1 MYTFAASR
9 QFFFNVPY
17 QGRSRLI
24 QFGDR
29 NQAGVSVFLTDD
41 PKLAEAIR
49 KNSLFT
55 RGAITEETP
64 EGEKK
69 KMATPKG
76 GKKGPAPDVGKKIAT
91 PEGGQKELAPDVGKK
106 MVFTNFTQARE
117 HLCKQFKIARS
128 KVRNPTALSRFAEE
142 KNITIVYKPE

>member
-41 PKLAEAIR
+41 PELAEAIR

-69 KMATPKG
+69 KTTPEK
-76 GKKGPAPDVGKKIAT
+76 KKIAT
-91 PEGGQKELAPDVGKK
+91 PEGGKKEPATDVSKK

-128 KVRNPTALSRFAEE
+128 KVRNPTALARFAEE

>member
-69 KMATPKG
+69 KMATPKE
-76 GKKGPAPDVGKKIAT
+76 KKIAT
-91 PEGGQKELAPDVGKK
+91 SEGGKKELAPDVGKK